1 MKDNMDLDQLV
12 IAALAVA
19 RLTRLVTTD
28 RITRAPRDWV
38 LRRLEGESL
47 TAYLILCDYC
57 ASFYVGLGVA
67 AVGGWAGLWTWG
79 WVVPLGLAFS
89 YVAGWL
95 ASKEEE

>member
-1 MKDNMDLDQLV
+1 MMSMDLDTLV

-28 RITRAPRDWV
+28 RITERPRNWV
-38 LRRLEGESL
+38 LQRLKAESL
-47 TAYLILCDYC
+47 TAYLIVCDWC

-67 AVGGWAGLWTWG
+67 AVGGLAGLWTWA
-79 WVVPLGLAFS
+79 WTVPLGLAFS

-95 ASKEEE
+95 ASKEGE

>member
-1 MKDNMDLDQLV
+1 MNAMDLDTLV

-28 RITRAPRDWV
+28 RITEAPRNWV
-38 LRRLEGESL
+38 LQRLKAEGL
-47 TAYLILCDYC
+47 TAYLIVCDWC

-67 AVGGWAGLWTWG
+67 AAGGLAGLWAWG
-79 WVVPLGLAFS
+79 WIVPLGLAFS

-95 ASKEEE
+95 ASKESE